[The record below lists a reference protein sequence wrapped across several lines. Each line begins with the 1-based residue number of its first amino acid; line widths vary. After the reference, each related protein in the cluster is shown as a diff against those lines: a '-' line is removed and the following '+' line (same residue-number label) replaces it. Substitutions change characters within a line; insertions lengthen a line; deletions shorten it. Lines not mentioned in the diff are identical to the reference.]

1 MNQEIAFE
9 VESTTVAAGHAYV
22 LARLLQPGTTFT
34 VPPGATLGGY
44 PLDEFLDIPIASG
57 APGQR
62 GDLFAFCLRTA
73 GDQPHFAEGD
83 RVVLRPPGEVA

>member
-1 MNQEIAFE
+1 MNREVAFE

-22 LARLLQPGTTFT
+22 LARLLEPGTPFT

-44 PLDEFLDIPIASG
+44 ALDEFIDIPMASG

-62 GDLFAFCLRTA
+62 GDLFAFCLHTA
-73 GDQPHFAEGD
+73 DDRPLFAEGD
-83 RVVLRPPGEVA
+83 RVILRPPSAVA